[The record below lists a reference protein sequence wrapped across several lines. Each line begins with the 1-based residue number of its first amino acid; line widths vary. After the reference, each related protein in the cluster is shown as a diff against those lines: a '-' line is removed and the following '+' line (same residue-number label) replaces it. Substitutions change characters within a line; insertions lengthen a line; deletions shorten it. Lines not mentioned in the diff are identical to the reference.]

1 MEQALFRVDEHGH
14 HVHPGANGHHGRAAL
29 DLRMARVLHPGA
41 LREDQQVPALLQA
54 LDGGFHRLDIRVAPV
69 HGKHADGLE
78 NAAQDGNPQQL
89 LFGHDPQGIT
99 RPYGC
104 HEQNGIPGAAVVG
117 AEHHRPVLRQI
128 FRPLQGNGE
137 QEPHQRPQ
145 DFLNPDK
152 MRIFHSFA
160 RLLMVSSSRRRLS
173 SKVRAPVSSSTAS
186 SARRSGAMDRWVSA

>member
-1 MEQALFRVDEHGH
+1 
-14 HVHPGANGHHGRAAL
+14 
-29 DLRMARVLHPGA
+29 MARVLHPGA

-54 LDGGFHRLDIRVAPV
+54 LDGGFHRLDVRVAPV
-69 HGKHADGLE
+69 HGESPHVLKDAPQNGD
-78 NAAQDGNPQQL
+78 AQQL
-89 LFGHDPQGIT
+89 LLGHNAQGVAGAD
-99 RPYGC
+99 GC
-104 HEQNGIPGAAVVG
+104 HKQDRVPGAAVVG

-128 FRPLQGNGE
+128 FRPLQGNGK

-160 RLLMVSSSRRRLS
+160 RLLMVSSSRCRLS

-186 SARRSGAMDRWVSA
+186 SARRSGAMARWVSA